1 MEQETIQKKKPSL
14 FGMIFS
20 PGIQFERI
28 REKPVI
34 WIPLILFT
42 VIMTIVSAISVL
54 NVDYSAVSGM
64 EMSPEE
70 LEMAKTFGIAGAA
83 VVGFFVTPI
92 TYLIFALIFWGI
104 AKIAKTDATYKQMLS
119 FTIFTSFITIIG
131 QILNQLIILAIDG
144 DPAIMLTSVNSFV
157 GADGVLGAVLST
169 IEVFTIWYYILLTM
183 GLVIVGKLSKPVAT
197 IITIVFFVLGLIFAA
212 LGGAIEGMTQF

>member
-1 MEQETIQKKKPSL
+1 MEQEIIQRKKPSL

-20 PGIQFERI
+20 PGEQFERL

-42 VIMTIVSAISVL
+42 VLMTVVAAISAL
-54 NVDYSAVSGM
+54 NADYSAVPGM

-92 TYLIFALIFWGI
+92 TYLIIALIFWGI
-104 AKIAKTDATYKQMLS
+104 SKIAKSDATFKQMLS
-119 FTIFTSFITIIG
+119 FTIFSSFITIIG
-131 QILNQLIILAIDG
+131 QIFNLLITMAIDG
-144 DPAIMLTSVNSFV
+144 DPFIMLTSVNSFV
-157 GADGVLGAVLST
+157 GADGILGAVLST

-183 GLVIVGKLSKPVAT
+183 GLVIVGKLSKPAAT
-197 IITIVFFVLGLIFAA
+197 IITIVFFILQLLFAA
-212 LGGAIEGMTQF
+212 IGGAFEGMTQL